1 MNIEINLLPEKPK
14 RNLAFIIAAVSLFVA
29 SVLVL
34 ILGILHYQNVQ
45 RELVRT
51 ENEISTVQ
59 QLQEIELNEE
69 RHTPETADLEASV
82 IYLEENQ
89 ILASRVLTHLVSLL
103 PEQGFFTSYEYSEAG
118 IVTISAQFETQ
129 RGAASYLHHL
139 TLSELTE
146 SAILNEI
153 TTNDITAEMEGELV
167 AAEYLPR
174 YNADYTIVMNMELVR
189 NIEEWE
195 AEQIAEQEALKGN
208 DEAGQS
214 DDVEGIDPPPWDDGE
229 ETEEQELPGEN
240 QESTD
245 DGAEDTGQ
253 NRDAEDNDIIFDG
266 EYNDAEGNSFNL
278 EDDVLND
285 FVEDNWETEE
295 QENDYRP

>member
-34 ILGILHYQNVQ
+34 VLGIFHYQNVQ
-45 RELVRT
+45 RELVWT

-59 QLQEIELNEE
+59 QLQEIELSED

-89 ILASRVLTHLVSLL
+89 ILASRVLSHLVSLL
-103 PEQGFFTSYEYSEAG
+103 PEQGFFTSYEFSEAG

-146 SAILNEI
+146 NAMLNEI
-153 TTNDITAEMEGELV
+153 TTNDITADMEGELV
-167 AAEYLPR
+167 TAEYLPR
-174 YNADYTIVMNMELVR
+174 YNADYTITMNMELVR

-195 AEQIAEQEALKGN
+195 AEQIEEQEDLEGT
-208 DEAGQS
+208 DDAGQS
-214 DDVEGIDPPPWDDGE
+214 DDMEGIDPPGEAGGESEDDV
-229 ETEEQELPGEN
+229 LPGES
-240 QESTD
+240 QESND
-245 DGAEDTGQ
+245 DRPGNTGQ
-253 NRDAEDNDIIFDG
+253 NWDAEDNDIIFDG
-266 EYNDAEGNSFNL
+266 EFNDAEDNSFNL
-278 EDDVLND
+278 ENDLLDDD
-285 FVEDNWETEE
+285 AEDDWGTEE